1 MRPLDPRTVATYLPG
16 NMYQRYH
23 RRQRPHNHA
32 LMRKTTN
39 LSDRDYNHAHAVQE
53 LLLAYTVGHPAV
65 VLLPQ
70 AAMTAFDW
78 QPMTSYYCS
87 VASLA

>member
-1 MRPLDPRTVATYLPG
+1 MRPLAPRTVATYLPE
-16 NMYQRYH
+16 NQYQHYR

-53 LLLAYTVGHPAV
+53 LLLACCWTPAA

-70 AAMTAFDW
+70 AAMTAFDR